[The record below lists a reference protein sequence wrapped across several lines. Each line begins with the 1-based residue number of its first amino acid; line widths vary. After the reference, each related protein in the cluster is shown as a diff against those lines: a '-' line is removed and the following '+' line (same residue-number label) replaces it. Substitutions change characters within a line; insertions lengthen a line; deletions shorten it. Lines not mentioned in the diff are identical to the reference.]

1 MADESSGSGWIAEGI
16 VRFAM
21 VAFLLFSAARIL
33 APFADLIVW
42 GVILAVALA
51 PAHLWL
57 RDRMGGSSVRAAIV
71 ITTAGLLFI
80 VVPSFMLGDALAQT
94 AMELAD
100 EIESGELTVR
110 PPPATVRDWP
120 VIGER
125 AHELWTQA
133 STDLDELLSHSSKQL
148 VEIGGQVLRAA
159 GRAVVVLLQFAGSIL
174 VAGFL
179 LGRRKESSQ
188 RAKAL
193 FRRAAPTTGDRLVKL
208 CEQTVRSV
216 ASGVLGVAIIQ
227 TTLVGIG
234 LLVAGVPFAGLWA
247 LICLLLG
254 IMQLPM
260 GVVVIPI
267 VIYQFANVPTLPA
280 VLFTAYMIPVM
291 LVDNVLKPLLLGRG
305 VEAPMAIIFV
315 GALGGFAV
323 RGFLGLFTGAIV
335 LVLAYELFLLWLR
348 GGEGEGEESDAAGDV
363 APSAQA

>member
-1 MADESSGSGWIAEGI
+1 MAEESNDSGWIMEGI
-16 VRFAM
+16 VRFVM
-21 VAFLLFSAARIL
+21 IAFLLFSAARIL

-57 RDRMGGSSVRAAIV
+57 TRRLGGSSTWAALI
-71 ITTAGLLFI
+71 ITIASLLFI

-94 AMELAD
+94 AIGFAD
-100 EIESGELTVR
+100 QIETGELKVR
-110 PPPATVRDWP
+110 PPPPAVLDWP

-125 AHELWTQA
+125 AYEVWSQA
-133 STDLDELLSHSSKQL
+133 SNDLDELLSHSSKQL
-148 VEIGGQVLRAA
+148 VQLGGRLIRAA
-159 GRAVVVLLQFAGSIL
+159 GHAVVVLLQFAGSIL

-179 LGRRKESSQ
+179 LARRKDSSK
-188 RAKAL
+188 RAKEL
-193 FRRAAPTTGDRLVKL
+193 FRRAAPASGDRLVKL

-234 LLVAGVPFAGLWA
+234 LLVAGVPFAGVWA
-247 LICLLLG
+247 LLCLLLG

-260 GVVVIPI
+260 GVIVIPI
-267 VIYQFANVPTLPA
+267 VVYQFANVPTLHA
-280 VLFTAYMIPVM
+280 VLFMTYMVPVM

-305 VEAPMAIIFV
+305 VEAPMAVIFV

-348 GGEGEGEESDAAGDV
+348 GAEDDGAGEAATG
-363 APSAQA
+363 AKA